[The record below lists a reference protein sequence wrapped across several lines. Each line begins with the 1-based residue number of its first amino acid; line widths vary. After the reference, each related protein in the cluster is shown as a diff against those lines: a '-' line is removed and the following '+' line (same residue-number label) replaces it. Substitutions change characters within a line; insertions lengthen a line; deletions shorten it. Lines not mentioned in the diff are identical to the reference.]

1 MESMKVLKIFI
12 TSGIIVF
19 CFGTR
24 LLSQIKIGDNP
35 SSINRNSVLEMESR
49 NKGLRLPRISLIET
63 INSLPLTE
71 FVEGMFIYN
80 VATLN
85 DVSPGIYYCD
95 GSKWIKVTASGNA
108 SDSWKLDGNSGTDS
122 LKHFLGTKDLAP
134 LILKSNN
141 TERMRITEN
150 GWIGIGTT
158 TPKSAL
164 QIHGQLMIDSIS
176 IGDIRTDQVLVT
188 SSIDGRIK
196 MIPSN
201 SFLTGMLKSIETVL
215 ALSQSVFYTPDTIYD
230 QSRIQLFRNGVM
242 ISFTVNSTNSIIS
255 EVPCTQGD
263 EVRILQLR

>member
-1 MESMKVLKIFI
+1 MKVLKIFI

-19 CFGTR
+19 CFGTT

-35 SSINRNSVLEMESR
+35 SSINRNSVLEMESS
-49 NKGLRLPRISLIET
+49 NKGLRLPRISLVET
-63 INSLPLTE
+63 INSIPLTE

-108 SDSWKLDGNSGTDS
+108 NDSWKLDGNSGTDS

-134 LILKSNN
+134 
-141 TERMRITEN
+141 
-150 GWIGIGTT
+150 
-158 TPKSAL
+158 
-164 QIHGQLMIDSIS
+164 
-176 IGDIRTDQVLVT
+176 
-188 SSIDGRIK
+188 
-196 MIPSN
+196 

-215 ALSQSVFYTPDTIYD
+215 TQSQSVFYTPDTIYD

-263 EVRILQLR
+263 EVRILQLK

>member
-1 MESMKVLKIFI
+1 MKVLKIFI
-12 TSGIIVF
+12 TSGFIVF
-19 CFGTR
+19 CFGTT

-80 VATLN
+80 VATIN

-108 SDSWKLDGNSGTDS
+108 NDSLKLEGNSGTDS

-150 GWIGIGTT
+150 GWVGIGTA

-176 IGDIRTDQVLVT
+176 IG
-188 SSIDGRIK
+188 K
-196 MIPSN
+196 
-201 SFLTGMLKSIETVL
+201 
-215 ALSQSVFYTPDTIYD
+215 Y
-230 QSRIQLFRNGVM
+230 
-242 ISFTVNSTNSIIS
+242 
-255 EVPCTQGD
+255 
-263 EVRILQLR
+263 

>member
-1 MESMKVLKIFI
+1 MKVLKIFI
-12 TSGIIVF
+12 TSIIIVF

-80 VATLN
+80 VATHN